1 MATASQSKNDRPRAS
16 KGLARDVVAR
26 FFSFPVMCMVLLS
39 AVLLRYCIRGIAESD
54 IWWVLRNAQELLRT
68 HSFPRVDSYSF
79 TAAGS
84 PWLDKEWLSGLI
96 YFFGYNARG
105 LQGILFV
112 YFFVLVLI
120 FVGVYRRCCHAGAD
134 CKDAIVATL
143 AAICL
148 GGVSIAPRTLLFGWL
163 CMVGLLLLIDRFPH
177 QERSLWLIP
186 PLFAL
191 WINLHGS
198 WVFGLVVLGITVAS
212 GFIEGEWGGVVATR
226 WTRRQLTQLL
236 LVCGASVAALFL
248 NPFGY
253 KLVLYPFDLGFRQQS
268 VVKYMDEWLPVDF
281 SSWNGKLAM
290 LLILSVLAAAL
301 FSRRNWKLA
310 EVALTTFAL
319 WAALSHT
326 RFMFFAG
333 LVIMPILS
341 PRMKLFE
348 PYQPELEKPWLN
360 AAIMGV
366 VAGLM
371 IFFFPSNA
379 SLQEKIDAEYPKAA
393 LAFMQANDINGRI
406 FNQYKFGGYMDW
418 NSPELKP
425 FIDGRA
431 DIFVY
436 NGVFDDFVRA
446 TTLNNSFEILDKYK
460 IDYILYEPKQPLTYL
475 LEHSPGWRLLYS
487 DNSTVLFQR
496 VSPAP

>member
-1 MATASQSKNDRPRAS
+1 VTTPQLKNDRSQPTAGS
-16 KGLARDVVAR
+16 TRDFTLR
-26 FFSFPVMCMVLLS
+26 LFSFPAMCMALLS

-54 IWWVLRNAQELLRT
+54 IWWVLRNAQHLLNT
-68 HSFPRVDSYSF
+68 LSFPRTDSYSF

-84 PWLDKEWLSGLI
+84 PWLDKEWLSGLV
-96 YFFGYNARG
+96 YFLGYKARG
-105 LQGILFV
+105 LQGILLV
-112 YFFVLVLI
+112 YFSVLVLI
-120 FVGVYRRCCHAGAD
+120 YIGVYRRCCRAGAD

-163 CMVGLLLLIDRFPH
+163 CMTGLLLLLDRSP
-177 QERSLWLIP
+177 QQSKSIWLIP

-198 WVFGLVVLGITVAS
+198 WVFGMVVLAVTIAS
-212 GFIEGEWGGVVATR
+212 GFVDGEWGQVVASR
-226 WTRRQLTQLL
+226 WTRPQLTQLL
-236 LVCGASVAALFL
+236 SVFLASVAALFV

-253 KLVLYPFDLGFRQQS
+253 KLVLYPFDLGLRQQS
-268 VVKYMDEWLPVDF
+268 VVKYMDEWQPVDF

-290 LLILSVLAAAL
+290 LLILGLLAAAL
-301 FSRRNWKLA
+301 FSRRKWKLA
-310 EVALTTFAL
+310 DVVLTSFAL

-333 LVIMPILS
+333 LIIMPILA
-341 PRMKLFE
+341 PRLKLFE

-360 AAIMGV
+360 AAIIAV
-366 VAGLM
+366 AAGLM
-371 IFFFPSNA
+371 IFFLPSNA
-379 SLQEKIDAEYPKAA
+379 NLQQKIDAEYPKAA
-393 LAFMQANDINGRI
+393 LAFMQANHINGRV

-418 NSPELKP
+418 HAPELKP

-436 NGVFDDFVRA
+436 NGVFDDFVKA
-446 TTLNNSFEILDKYK
+446 TTLSNSLEILDKYK
-460 IDYILYEPKQPLTYL
+460 IDYVLYEPKQPLTYL

-496 VSPAP
+496 VSPMP